1 MTYSVLLSRRAQKQ
15 LEDIQS
21 EDFARITETITA
33 LVANPRPPGCV
44 KLPGREGWRIRV
56 GDFRVIY
63 EINDTQLTV
72 SVVRIGNR
80 RDIYR

>member
-15 LEDIQS
+15 LEDTQS
-21 EDFARITETITA
+21 EDFARITEAITA
-33 LVANPRPPGCV
+33 LAADPRPPGCV
-44 KLPGREGWRIRV
+44 KLTGREGWRIRV

-80 RDIYR
+80 RDMYR